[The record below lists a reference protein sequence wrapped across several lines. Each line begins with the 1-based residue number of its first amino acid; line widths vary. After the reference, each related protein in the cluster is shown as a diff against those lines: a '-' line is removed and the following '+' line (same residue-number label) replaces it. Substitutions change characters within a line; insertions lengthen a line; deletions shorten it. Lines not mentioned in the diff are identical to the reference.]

1 MTNDERRKN
10 DKARMTNDLFAATR
24 IFSDVVIL
32 SLLRHSTFELRHSQH
47 VSQLGLLRFEVFN
60 VMRIGL
66 GANGHLLNHFEAI
79 ALKADNFLWI
89 ICEKPKLPHAEIEKN
104 LRPKSV
110 IAEVARVTKLGVGF
124 HGIETF
130 LLQFVRVNFCRQ
142 PNSPSFLAHVNQN
155 AVTLLL
161 DLPQRRMQLIPAV
174 AAPRSENVAGE
185 TLAVHPHQRRFVLVD
200 VALDQREMMLPVEL

>member
-1 MTNDERRKN
+1 M
-10 DKARMTNDLFAATR
+10 
-24 IFSDVVIL
+24 IL
-32 SLLRHSTFELRHSQH
+32 SRQREYSHTLSFLCHSQR
-47 VSQLGLLRFEVFN
+47 VPQLGLLRFEIFC

-66 GANGHLLNHFEAI
+66 GTNGHLLNHFEAI

-174 AAPRSENVAGE
+174 AATRSENVAGK

>member
-1 MTNDERRKN
+1 MTNDKRRKN
-10 DKARMTNDLFAATR
+10 DKARMTNDLFAASRT
-24 IFSDVVIL
+24 FSDVVIL
-32 SLLRHSTFELRHSQH
+32 LLLRHSTFELRHSQH
-47 VSQLGLLRFEVFN
+47 VPQLGLLRFEIFY

-89 ICEKPKLPHAEIEKN
+89 ICEKPKLPHAEIAKD

-130 LLQFVRVNFCRQ
+130 LL
-142 PNSPSFLAHVNQN
+142 H
-155 AVTLLL
+155 
-161 DLPQRRMQLIPAV
+161 
-174 AAPRSENVAGE
+174 
-185 TLAVHPHQRRFVLVD
+185 
-200 VALDQREMMLPVEL
+200 